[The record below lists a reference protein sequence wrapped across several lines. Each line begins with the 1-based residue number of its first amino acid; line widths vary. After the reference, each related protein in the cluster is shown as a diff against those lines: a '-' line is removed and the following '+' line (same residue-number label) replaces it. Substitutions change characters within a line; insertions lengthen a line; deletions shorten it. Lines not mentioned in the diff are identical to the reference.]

1 MKALEL
7 LTLACVNFIQIMNPI
22 ALAIESH
29 QKAVESIKHQMTE
42 VDACAH
48 ALISSLRSGR
58 KILVCGNGGSAAD
71 AQHFAAELTGRF
83 ETERKAL
90 PAMALTTDTSAIT
103 AIGNDFGFD
112 NIFSRQVEALGF
124 EGDCLIAISTSGH
137 SKNVI
142 RAVTA
147 AKAKGLK
154 CIGLLGRDGGEL
166 KAMCDVSV
174 VIGHPQTARIQE
186 CHLLIEHIW
195 CSMLDQAFTSNS
207 SD

>member
-1 MKALEL
+1 
-7 LTLACVNFIQIMNPI
+7 MNPI
-22 ALAIESH
+22 SLAIESH
-29 QKAVESIKHQMTE
+29 LQAVQSLKLQLSQVE
-42 VDACAH
+42 ACGQVLLASLKSGH
-48 ALISSLRSGR
+48 KVLI
-58 KILVCGNGGSAAD
+58 CGNGGSAAD

-83 ETERKAL
+83 ETQRRAL
-90 PAMALTTDTSAIT
+90 PAIALTTDTSAIT
-103 AIGNDFGFD
+103 AIGNDYGFD
-112 NIFSRQVEALGF
+112 NIFSRQVEALGS

-166 KAMCDVSV
+166 KVMCDVSV

-207 SD
+207 SH

>member
-7 LTLACVNFIQIMNPI
+7 LTLAGFNFKQIMNFI
-22 ALAIESH
+22 ASAIESH
-29 QKAVESIKHQMTE
+29 QQAVESLKQQMQM
-42 VDACAH
+42 VDACGQVLLA
-48 ALISSLRSGR
+48 SLKAGH

-83 ETERKAL
+83 ETQRRAL
-90 PAMALTTDTSAIT
+90 PAIALTTDTSALT

-112 NIFSRQVEALGF
+112 EIFSRQVEALGNV
-124 EGDCLIAISTSGH
+124 GDCLVAISTSGH

-142 RAVTA
+142 QAVTL
-147 AKAKGLK
+147 AKAQGLT
-154 CIGLLGRDGGEL
+154 CVGLLGRDGGAL

-174 VIGHPQTARIQE
+174 VIEHPQTARIQE

-195 CSMLDQAFTSNS
+195 CAMVDQAFTPQ
-207 SD
+207 